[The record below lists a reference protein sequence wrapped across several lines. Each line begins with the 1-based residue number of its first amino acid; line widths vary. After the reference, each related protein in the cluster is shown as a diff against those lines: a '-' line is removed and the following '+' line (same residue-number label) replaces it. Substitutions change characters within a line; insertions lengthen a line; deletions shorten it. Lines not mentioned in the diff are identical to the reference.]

1 MLHVYWIFEKLY
13 YEKKFLYR
21 SELYLRTSVPN
32 IFVRRGFATDPLG
45 SARLNSNSEQK
56 TENFS

>member
-1 MLHVYWIFEKLY
+1 MYIEFSKNLN
-13 YEKKFLYR
+13 YEKKILYR

>member
-1 MLHVYWIFEKLY
+1 MYIEFSKNLN
-13 YEKKFLYR
+13 YEKKILYR

-45 SARLNSNSEQK
+45 SVRLNSNSEQK
-56 TENFS
+56 TENLS